1 MYTWALHRLSNETV
15 HNSDA
20 QIIFLIPYRAIA
32 DVLSAAHMKE
42 ASGHHHRRK
51 RRTESTR
58 PVNLVDVAVLAASP
72 SSADS
77 DPGRPARKLYTSGA
91 RSPRPLPSKQSP
103 RSPSASL
110 EVAALRNEL
119 AELRALVQP
128 AVAAA
133 AAPPSYVSPEA
144 KEAEEAE
151 EAAQEALAE
160 KPENI
165 YALAIEAAIVRPPEG
180 WRQGLRLLRVQLLA
194 ACCTFYQLVMTLG
207 FQDAAWLDVI
217 RNNFYGARSRRTAL
231 MPRHHRPRPRV
242 PPPPSP
248 ILPPCAPRHLATP
261 PSERSLPGAA
271 AVEQLLPRQD
281 SRDVRHKR
289 RRRGLRHPPRRPP
302 CAAAIDGFRSLLPT
316 QHRTRNTATA
326 LYLTLYLCSH
336 VVRHARPRRTT
347 HRR

>member
-1 MYTWALHRLSNETV
+1 
-15 HNSDA
+15 
-20 QIIFLIPYRAIA
+20 
-32 DVLSAAHMKE
+32 MKE

-51 RRTESTR
+51 RRTASTR
-58 PVNLVDVAVLAASP
+58 TVNLADVPIAVLPASP
-72 SSADS
+72 SRQPSRAIS
-77 DPGRPARKLYTSGA
+77 DPGGPARKFNTSGG
-91 RSPRPLPSKQSP
+91 SFEPPLPKRRTP

-133 AAPPSYVSPEA
+133 AAPPSYVSPED

-165 YALAIEAAIVRPPEG
+165 FALAIEAAIVRPPEG

-194 ACCTFYQLVMTLG
+194 ACCTFFQLVLTLG

-242 PPPPSP
+242 PPPPPSP
-248 ILPPCAPRHLATP
+248 SHPVRHATWPHHPRSAAYQEPLPSSNFYRGKTREMCAINDDGAASGIHHADHRAPP
-261 PSERSLPGAA
+261 PSMAFEASY
-271 AVEQLLPRQD
+271 
-281 SRDVRHKR
+281 
-289 RRRGLRHPPRRPP
+289 
-302 CAAAIDGFRSLLPT
+302 
-316 QHRTRNTATA
+316 RTRNIATA
-326 LYLTLYLCSH
+326 LYLTLHLCSH

-347 HRR
+347 HCRRLPVQADGDGPLLGGRAHWSCALHVGGASGRP